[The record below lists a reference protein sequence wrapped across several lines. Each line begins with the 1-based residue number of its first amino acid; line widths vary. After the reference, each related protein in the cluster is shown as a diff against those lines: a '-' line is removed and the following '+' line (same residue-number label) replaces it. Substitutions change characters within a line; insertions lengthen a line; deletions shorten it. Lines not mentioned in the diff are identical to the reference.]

1 MSIPPTIVRP
11 CQSHRPLIEFSVS
24 LFWELSFEI
33 LSPFLQS
40 VNEVVVRWLQKAV
53 KDFLVKCRDSFYHFH
68 CVTRSFV
75 FTGVW
80 RARALETLSWPSST
94 LHIVPCRLPSVYINS
109 DQLFSIYI
117 NVNRV
122 CKIIV
127 YYGNSLNQ
135 KIYISTRHIRWVLQC
150 NDNLYSSGDVEKKIL
165 YLIPVLSAVTAY
177 KVFYL

>member
-1 MSIPPTIVRP
+1 M
-11 CQSHRPLIEFSVS
+11 
-24 LFWELSFEI
+24 FWEINQRDVSMT
-33 LSPFLQS
+33 S
-40 VNEVVVRWLQKAV
+40 WL
-53 KDFLVKCRDSFYHFH
+53 
-68 CVTRSFV
+68 FV
-75 FTGVW
+75 FTFIVW
-80 RARALETLSWPSST
+80 LWVFVFMVRIQVRRDGPLETLSWPSST